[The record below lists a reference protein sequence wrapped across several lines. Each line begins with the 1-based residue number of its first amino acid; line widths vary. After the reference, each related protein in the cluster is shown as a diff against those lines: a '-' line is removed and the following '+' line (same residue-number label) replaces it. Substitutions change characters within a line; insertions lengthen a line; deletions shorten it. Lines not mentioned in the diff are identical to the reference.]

1 MHVQYKADVLF
12 QATWYS
18 LNSQWIYKNV
28 PLKINKEYA
37 TYNDSL
43 HIHYFLYS
51 TKKRCLRK
59 NFPEQH
65 TNVCLLDINP
75 LSEDEKPFPNPR
87 HQFG

>member
-43 HIHYFLYS
+43 HIHLFS
-51 TKKRCLRK
+51 IFHKKTV
-59 NFPEQH
+59 F
-65 TNVCLLDINP
+65 
-75 LSEDEKPFPNPR
+75 EKKLP
-87 HQFG
+87 